1 MPPFLVIPFPAI
13 NPVAV
18 AFGPFA
24 IRWYAL
30 AYIAGLVIGWRY
42 CLALA
47 GRPPHLVRRQDI
59 DDFLVWATLGVVLGG
74 RIGYVLF
81 YNPDYYFAH
90 PLQAFYVWH
99 GGMSF
104 HGGAIGVT
112 LAIILFT
119 RARRIRLFAFS
130 DIIIEAVPIGLFFGR
145 IANFINGELYGRP
158 TDVPWAMIFPN
169 GGPVPRHPSQ
179 LYEAFCEGIL
189 LFLLLFVAERRGA
202 RRTPGVETGLF
213 LAGYA
218 VARMSG
224 ELFRQPDPQLGY
236 LIFGTTMGQLL
247 SIPVL
252 IAGLADHLLGPANA
266 ASVGAVTGRPACRQD
281 RPAYPR
287 RGAAFGGG
295 LHGDGAARSRA
306 RLLHDPAADR
316 QRRAISSPPP
326 RSARFS
332 AS

>member
-13 NPVAV
+13 NPVAISL
-18 AFGPFA
+18 GPFA

-47 GRPPHLVRRQDI
+47 ERPPHRVRRQDV

-74 RIGYVLF
+74 RTGYVLF
-81 YNPDYYFAH
+81 YNLPYYFAH
-90 PLQAFYVWH
+90 PIQALYVWH

-119 RARRIRLFAFS
+119 GARRVPLFAFS
-130 DIIIEAVPIGLFFGR
+130 DIITEAIPIGLFFGR
-145 IANFINGELYGRP
+145 IANFINGELFGRP

-179 LYEAFCEGIL
+179 LYEAVCEGIL
-189 LFLLLFVAERRGA
+189 LFLVLFIAERRGA
-202 RRTPGVETGLF
+202 RRRPGVVTGLF

-236 LIFGTTMGQLL
+236 LVFGTTMGQLL

-252 IAGLADHLLGPANA
+252 IAGIAIILWARRSP
-266 ASVGAVTGRPACRQD
+266 RPSM
-281 RPAYPR
+281 P
-287 RGAAFGGG
+287 
-295 LHGDGAARSRA
+295 
-306 RLLHDPAADR
+306 
-316 QRRAISSPPP
+316 
-326 RSARFS
+326 
-332 AS
+332 